1 MTSRNPDEIA
11 KLAYA
16 FAKDMSAKDAR
27 EAVAGLFEMTP
38 DEATRAIARGRE
50 LARREGKAA

>member
-1 MTSRNPDEIA
+1 MTPHNPDDIA

-16 FAKDMSAKDAR
+16 IAKDMSAKDAR
-27 EAVAGLFEMTP
+27 EAVAGLFETTP
-38 DEATRAIARGRE
+38 DEAARAIARGRE